1 MLDLR
6 EMVKLK
12 INCSNYENINNKERI
27 IISLINDY
35 FIPVELLFDDYVAV
49 YNKQFRKKINYTYEE
64 KKEFYRILSILKQKN
79 IVEFNNNC

>member
-79 IVEFNNNC
+79 IIEFNNNC

>member
-12 INCSNYENINNKERI
+12 INCSKYENINNKERI